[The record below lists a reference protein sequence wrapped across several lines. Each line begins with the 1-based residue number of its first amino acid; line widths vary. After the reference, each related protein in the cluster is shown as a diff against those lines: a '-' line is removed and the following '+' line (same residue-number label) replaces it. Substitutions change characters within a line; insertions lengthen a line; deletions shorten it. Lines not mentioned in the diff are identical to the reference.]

1 VAVGDDE
8 NDRAMFRVA
17 GMCVA
22 VANAVES
29 LKAEADR
36 VMRRPC
42 GEGVVELVREHLLA
56 SP

>member
-1 VAVGDDE
+1 M
-8 NDRAMFRVA
+8 R
-17 GMCVA
+17 VA